1 MTREEKRTIV
11 DALKQKLADFPH
23 FYVVEMKGLNAANTS
38 TLRRLCF
45 EKGVQL
51 VLVKNT
57 LFRIALSEVN
67 NAYASDFA
75 QALNGT
81 SAVFFATVGNVPAKV
96 IKEFR
101 NEERPLT
108 LKAAYVEDALY
119 VGDNQLSALATLKSR
134 EELIADIVAML
145 QAPAQNLISALQ
157 SGGSLISGVVKT
169 LEAR

>member
-81 SAVFFATVGNVPAKV
+81 SAVFFTTVGNVPAKV

-108 LKAAYVEDALY
+108 
-119 VGDNQLSALATLKSR
+119 QR
-134 EELIADIVAML
+134 
-145 QAPAQNLISALQ
+145 P
-157 SGGSLISGVVKT
+157 
-169 LEAR
+169 